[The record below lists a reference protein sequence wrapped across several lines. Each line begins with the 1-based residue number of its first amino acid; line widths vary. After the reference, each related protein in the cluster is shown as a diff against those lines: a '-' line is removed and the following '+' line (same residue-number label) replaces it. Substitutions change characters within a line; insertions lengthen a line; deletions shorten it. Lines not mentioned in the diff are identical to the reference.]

1 MHAPVCYAS
10 RHSVMTGYLSIQNY
24 RTVGSKLVALLLVVS
39 LVGCSSLPGTGF
51 FGGKVTY
58 EGPSWCVPFRLKRV
72 LRKVARKYGDV
83 TVHSTYRTWWHNRK
97 VGGARKSMHRRC
109 KAADFSVKG
118 NMWAAYRYVKNH
130 RSVGGHKLYKSGHI
144 HIDTGVKR
152 TW

>member
-1 MHAPVCYAS
+1 MTRS
-10 RHSVMTGYLSIQNY
+10 LSVRKLPSI
-24 RTVGSKLVALLLVVS
+24 GSKLVVLLLVAS
-39 LVGCSSLPGTGF
+39 LVACSSLPGFGL
-51 FGGKVTY
+51 FGGKVAY
-58 EGPSWCVPFRLKRV
+58 DGPSWCVPFRLKRV

-118 NMWAAYRYVKNH
+118 NMRAAYRYVKSH
-130 RSVGGHKLYKSGHI
+130 PSVGGHKLYRSGHI
-144 HIDTGVKR
+144 HIDTGTKR